1 MNKSHVAKVFNSAK
15 RVTVKHSP
23 EILLG
28 LGIAGMVTTTVL
40 SVRATP
46 KAMALIEEEKLRRYH
61 KFDDDTLTKLDVVK
75 VAWKPYIPAA
85 ITGVASISCLIGS
98 SSVNARRMTALTAA
112 YQLSETALS
121 EYREKIVETIGEKK
135 EKAVRDKVNKDKVDK
150 NPTSKSEVIITSKG
164 STLCFDPISG
174 RYFKSDID
182 AIKRAENTL
191 NKRMLH
197 DIGGYISLNEFYDEI
212 GLDHIDIGNDLGW
225 NVDELI
231 DITITSHVTDTGEP
245 AIVLDYLAHPKY
257 NYMWK

>member
-1 MNKSHVAKVFNSAK
+1 MDKSHVAKVFNSAK
-15 RVTVKHSP
+15 RITVKHSP

-40 SVRATP
+40 SVRVTP

-61 KFDDDTLTKLDVVK
+61 EFDDDTLTKLDVVK
-75 VAWKPYIPAA
+75 IAWKPYIPAA

-121 EYREKIVETIGEKK
+121 DYREKIIETIGEKK
-135 EKAVRDKVNKDKVDK
+135 EKTVRDKVNKDKVDK
-150 NPTSKSEVIITSKG
+150 NPTSKSEVIVTSKG
-164 STLCFDPISG
+164 NTLCFDPISG

-212 GLDHIDIGNDLGW
+212 GLDHIDMGNDLGW

-245 AIVLDYLAHPKY
+245 AIVLDYLARPKY